1 MGTRLILVR
10 HCEAEGNFRRLFQG
24 STDAPVSEKGRV
36 QLDLLSVRCRNMA
49 IDRIYTSPLRR
60 ARETAEAVNRYH
72 HLPVEVRD
80 GLREIDGGEME
91 NQPWED
97 FPRLYPEQAA
107 HWNKE
112 PWLFCPPGGEPMR
125 HVYDRIWNT
134 ILEIMRENPG
144 RTVCAASH
152 GCAIRN
158 FLCRAS
164 GWPIERLNEMDW
176 CDNTGLSI
184 VDFDGDLR
192 PHIVLMNDA
201 SHLTGDTSTFATQ
214 DWWKPENRGGDVFG

>member
-1 MGTRLILVR
+1 
-10 HCEAEGNFRRLFQG
+10 
-24 STDAPVSEKGRV
+24 
-36 QLDLLSVRCRNMA
+36 
-49 IDRIYTSPLRR
+49 
-60 ARETAEAVNRYH
+60 
-72 HLPVEVRD
+72 
-80 GLREIDGGEME
+80 
-91 NQPWED
+91 
-97 FPRLYPEQAA
+97 
-107 HWNKE
+107 
-112 PWLFCPPGGEPMR
+112 
-125 HVYDRIWNT
+125 
-134 ILEIMRENPG
+134 MRENPG